1 MSLTKRHNKIAH
13 KMTKFLRYDG
23 KDFVA
28 SDGFAE
34 IDDLIREISNPN
46 SNITPEDIQLIVK
59 SCEKER
65 FTIESSKIRCN
76 QGHSINMPVPDL
88 ETTEITLKNI
98 GEAGVCAHGTTQDA
112 LTKIQESGKLD
123 RMDRYHIHL
132 AEKMPGEPGLKSGMR
147 NSSEVAILLDVEKCL
162 NDGIPLRKSTN
173 GVILSTG
180 KNETGAIPSEYF
192 RSIIFLK
199 T

>member
-1 MSLTKRHNKIAH
+1 MLALLHRRIPFGSFCCRGIWRCHYLETDLELFKKLKIDFRGKKEDNSMSLTKRHNKIAH

-46 SNITPEDIQLIVK
+46 SNITPEDIHLIVK

-98 GEAGVCAHGTTQDA
+98 GEVGVCAHGTTQDA
-112 LTKIQESGKLD
+112 LTKIQESESLTAW
-123 RMDRYHIHL
+123 I
-132 AEKMPGEPGLKSGMR
+132 
-147 NSSEVAILLDVEKCL
+147 
-162 NDGIPLRKSTN
+162 GITSTLQKRCQ
-173 GVILSTG
+173 VSQV
-180 KNETGAIPSEYF
+180 
-192 RSIIFLK
+192 
-199 T
+199 